1 MSAASVV
8 ARGRA
13 AIEAL
18 MVDTCK
24 VVRYNPADRVWNE
37 STGQY
42 DEGDGTTVYEGRFRI
57 QVRSDINANA
67 VEAEVAEHEWT
78 YRTATA
84 QLPIAG
90 TEDIA
95 SDCVLEILTC
105 PLDAGMVGRLYNL
118 QADSKGK
125 THSTH
130 RRFRARELLS

>member
-1 MSAASVV
+1 
-8 ARGRA
+8 
-13 AIEAL
+13 
-18 MVDTCK
+18 MVDTCR
-24 VVRYNPADRVWNE
+24 VTRHNPADRVWNE
-37 STGQY
+37 TTGQY
-42 DEGDGTTVYEGRFRI
+42 SGDAGEVVYEGKFRI

-84 QLPIAG
+84 QLPIVG
-90 TEDIA
+90 TENIA

-105 PLDAGMVGRLYNL
+105 PLDAGRVGRQYNL